1 MADDKTTESKDDK
14 RPPLQAVAPDN
25 KTPQFD
31 QSLILKRMIDPV
43 SGFYCLACTPDN
55 GVTWLPQ
62 FTTMGKVYRKEDAK
76 NFVPLLQEW
85 PIEKLKFKSPDGTAF
100 YLSVSN
106 DGQPVFTKVGDS
118 Q

>member
-43 SGFYCLACTPDN
+43 SGFYLLLCSDDN
-55 GVTWLPQ
+55 GVT
-62 FTTMGKVYRKEDAK
+62 
-76 NFVPLLQEW
+76 
-85 PIEKLKFKSPDGTAF
+85 
-100 YLSVSN
+100 
-106 DGQPVFTKVGDS
+106 
-118 Q
+118 

>member
-1 MADDKTTESKDDK
+1 MRYDILTQRTNQT

-43 SGFYCLACTPDN
+43 SGFYLLLCSDDN
-55 GVTWLPQ
+55 GVTWVPEYSSQ
-62 FTTMGKVYRKEDAK
+62 GKIYHQRDINRIAEIPFEHITM
-76 NFVPLLQEW
+76 
-85 PIEKLKFKSPDGTAF
+85 KSPNGTAF
-100 YLSVSN
+100 YLSVSD